1 MSLRSKI
8 VEREDEL
15 FIVQNIVKS
24 LEVSE
29 EKVMA
34 KHDFFAVLR
43 DYIAVYFTAWL
54 RSDRFD
60 FRRINEWKISR
71 FS

>member
-29 EKVMA
+29 EKVN
-34 KHDFFAVLR
+34 
-43 DYIAVYFTAWL
+43 T
-54 RSDRFD
+54 
-60 FRRINEWKISR
+60 NT

>member
-1 MSLRSKI
+1 MSRSKI

-29 EKVMA
+29 EKV
-34 KHDFFAVLR
+34 
-43 DYIAVYFTAWL
+43 
-54 RSDRFD
+54 
-60 FRRINEWKISR
+60 RIVM
-71 FS
+71 